1 MRINKFLAES
11 GVCSRREADRH
22 IENGDVTINGQI
34 ATLGSKVL
42 EGDAVVFKGKLLT
55 PVEEKVYLAFNKPI
69 GIECT
74 ASKEV
79 SNNIVDYIHFP
90 TRIFPVGR
98 LDKKSEGL
106 ILLTND
112 GELSNG
118 ILKARHYHEKEYKV
132 KVNRPY
138 DDTFIEKMQ
147 SGVPILDTVTRP
159 CKVKRIDATTFE
171 IVLTQGLN
179 RQIRRMCEALGYEV
193 VRLKRFRV
201 LNIMLGDLPKG
212 KWRHLTTSELET
224 LRQHVF
230 GKA

>member
-22 IENGDVTINGQI
+22 IENGDVTINGEL
-34 ATLGSKVL
+34 ATLGSKVNP
-42 EGDAVVFKGKLLT
+42 GDAVVFRGKLLT

-69 GIECT
+69 GVECT
-74 ASKEV
+74 ASKDV
-79 SNNIVDYIHFP
+79 ANNIIEYINYP

-138 DDTFIEKMQ
+138 DDTFIDKMQ

-159 CKVKRIDATTFE
+159 CKIKRVDATTFE

-212 KWRHLTTSELET
+212 KWRHLTASELRT
-224 LRQHVF
+224 LRNHVL

>member
-69 GIECT
+69 GVECT

-79 SNNIVDYIHFP
+79 KNNIVDYIQFP

-212 KWRHLTTSELET
+212 KWRHLTKSELET
-224 LRQHVF
+224 LKQHVF